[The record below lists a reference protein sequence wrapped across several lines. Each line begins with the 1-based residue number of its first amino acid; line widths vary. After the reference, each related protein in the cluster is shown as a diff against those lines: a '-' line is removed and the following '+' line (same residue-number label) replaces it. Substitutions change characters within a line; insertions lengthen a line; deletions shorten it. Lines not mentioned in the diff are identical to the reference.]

1 MAKPSGTNLPKA
13 FQSPPPLSLKDGNG
27 GEEKYNALARSG
39 NSGQAPAR
47 EARHE
52 ACAPFT
58 DTLQGTPRRRRPA
71 DRIRHKNQGG
81 DSAGDP
87 PLPIPNREVKPP
99 PRRWYCESGRVG
111 HRPIRSPDRTQV
123 AARASLFPP
132 ISQIGLIG
140 PVG

>member
-13 FQSPPPLSLKDGNG
+13 FQSPRPGTMG
-27 GEEKYNALARSG
+27 AGEEKYNALARSG

-52 ACAPFT
+52 ACAPCT
-58 DTLQGTPRRRRPA
+58 DTLRDTPRRRRPA
-71 DRIRHKNQGG
+71 DRKRHNNQGG
-81 DSAGDP
+81 DSAG
-87 PLPIPNREVKPP
+87 P

-132 ISQIGLIG
+132 ISQIGLILIG
-140 PVG
+140 SVRKYGCEQI

>member
-13 FQSPPPLSLKDGNG
+13 FQSPRPGTMG
-27 GEEKYNALARSG
+27 AGEEKYNALARSG

-52 ACAPFT
+52 ACAPCT
-58 DTLQGTPRRRRPA
+58 DTLRDTPRRRRPA
-71 DRIRHKNQGG
+71 DRKRHNNQGG

-87 PLPIPNREVKPP
+87 PLPIPNREVKP
-99 PRRWYCESGRVG
+99 RRADGTAKV
-111 HRPIRSPDRTQV
+111 RSPDRTQV

-132 ISQIGLIG
+132 ISQIGLILIG
-140 PVG
+140 SVRKYGCEQI